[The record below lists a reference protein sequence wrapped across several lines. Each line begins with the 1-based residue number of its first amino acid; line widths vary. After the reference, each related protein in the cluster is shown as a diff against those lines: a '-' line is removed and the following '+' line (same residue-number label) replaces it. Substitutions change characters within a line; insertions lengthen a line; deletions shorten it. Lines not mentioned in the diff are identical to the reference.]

1 MRVSP
6 CPLPSVVASSS
17 YTVSAEGYPD
27 YTANAITSDEA
38 AAAYREAAAGDADGS
53 GNVGGTSTA
62 SQTTTV
68 SSNDIASTEHEF
80 LVLGLIPKVK
90 NTITLTITDTDG
102 NATTRTI
109 EQTGPK
115 LLGEEEVRLEQ
126 AVAPD
131 ESTVTTLGNGLYAIL
146 GNDPTSR
153 TFMYYYDANGVIA
166 ANPVLYYRS
175 HRLLFDNDGIMWFS
189 ASTKHFVGM
198 NRLGKLVKIIN
209 LGDQY
214 ILHHDYALDSDG
226 NIVSLA
232 TDLKHSDHAVQDQVI
247 KVDTDSGEVSLLV
260 DFGDLFPDYKQST
273 DHSGIDE
280 SDPTATNR
288 WDWIHFNTIQLMDD
302 GSALLSARETS
313 TMIKINDIEG
323 TPSLDYMIGEPSV
336 WDGMDAQPSFLT
348 KVGDSGDTGGQHSI
362 TVQYDS
368 SLEDG
373 QYYIYMFDNNF
384 GYAMTR
390 PDFDWTMIDGISTA
404 QSSKDENSNSQFRKY
419 LVDENA
425 GTYTEVQ
432 DFDVPYSPYVSSAQ
446 ELSDDLNLVDTG
458 MQGLFGVYDDDGN
471 LKAQYEDGC
480 SVRDTSTASTSTASA
495 ASTSREDWHRPHGR
509 CQSSNG
515 RFLSATASQPHTCGE
530 SDPHKTPQPQP
541 ALRQTRPRA
550 RPAPVRGRWRIR
562 AGGSYP
568 CHAWRKSPA
577 CCS

>member
-1 MRVSP
+1 
-6 CPLPSVVASSS
+6 
-17 YTVSAEGYPD
+17 
-27 YTANAITSDEA
+27 
-38 AAAYREAAAGDADGS
+38 
-53 GNVGGTSTA
+53 
-62 SQTTTV
+62 
-68 SSNDIASTEHEF
+68 
-80 LVLGLIPKVK
+80 
-90 NTITLTITDTDG
+90 
-102 NATTRTI
+102 
-109 EQTGPK
+109 
-115 LLGEEEVRLEQ
+115 
-126 AVAPD
+126 
-131 ESTVTTLGNGLYAIL
+131 
-146 GNDPTSR
+146 
-153 TFMYYYDANGVIA
+153 
-166 ANPVLYYRS
+166 
-175 HRLLFDNDGIMWFS
+175 
-189 ASTKHFVGM
+189 
-198 NRLGKLVKIIN
+198 
-209 LGDQY
+209 
-214 ILHHDYALDSDG
+214 
-226 NIVSLA
+226 
-232 TDLKHSDHAVQDQVI
+232 
-247 KVDTDSGEVSLLV
+247 
-260 DFGDLFPDYKQST
+260 
-273 DHSGIDE
+273 
-280 SDPTATNR
+280 
-288 WDWIHFNTIQLMDD
+288 MDD

-313 TMIKINDIEG
+313 TMIKIDNIEG

-336 WDGMDAQPSFLT
+336 WNGMDAQPSFLT
-348 KVGDSGDTGGQHSI
+348 KVGDFGDTGGQHSI

-432 DFDVPYSPYVSSAQ
+432 DFDVPYSPYVSSVQ

-471 LKAQYEDGC
+471 LKAQYKMG

-495 ASTSREDWHRPHGR
+495 ASTSREPWHRPHGR
-509 CQSSNG
+509 CQSPNG
-515 RFLSATASQPHTCGE
+515 RFLSATASRPHTCGE

-550 RPAPVRGRWRIR
+550 HPAPVHGRWRIR